1 MSCNK
6 CAITMPIKRIARIDN
21 SKDNNLMALKDL
33 IAQAH
38 SMVPKISCESF
49 SDNSEQYFVIDVRE
63 GTEIEET
70 GSIANAV
77 NIPRGL
83 IEMKLTPSNDDK
95 DLNANTPIIVY
106 CGGGSRASLAGKTLI
121 ELGFKNVQNLE
132 GGFRGWKDFSN

>member
-1 MSCNK
+1 
-6 CAITMPIKRIARIDN
+6 MPIQRIARIDN
-21 SKDNNLMALKDL
+21 SKDNNLMTLKDL

-95 DLNANTPIIVY
+95 GLNANTPIIVY

-121 ELGFKNVQNLE
+121 ELGFKNVQNLQ
-132 GGFRGWKDFSN
+132 GGFRGWKDFSS

>member
-1 MSCNK
+1 
-6 CAITMPIKRIARIDN
+6 MPIQRIARIDN
-21 SKDNNLMALKDL
+21 SKDNNLMTLKDL

-38 SMVPKISCESF
+38 SIVPKISCESF
-49 SDNSEQYFVIDVRE
+49 SENLEQYFVIDVRE

-132 GGFRGWKDFSN
+132 GGFRGWKEFSN

>member
-1 MSCNK
+1 
-6 CAITMPIKRIARIDN
+6 MPIQRIARIDN
-21 SKDNNLMALKDL
+21 SKDNNLMTLKDL

>member
-1 MSCNK
+1 
-6 CAITMPIKRIARIDN
+6 MPIQRIARIGN
-21 SKDNNLMALKDL
+21 SKDNNLMTLKDL

-38 SMVPKISCESF
+38 SIVPKISCESF
-49 SDNSEQYFVIDVRE
+49 SENSEQYFVIDVRE

-70 GSIANAV
+70 GNIANAV

-132 GGFRGWKDFSN
+132 GGFRGWKEFSN